1 MHATIARM
9 KIVVLLAFIGIVGA
23 LASAGVLMVRKRDDA
38 GPKADN
44 RMARA
49 LAWRVGISVSLFLFI
64 LLGWSLGW
72 IQPTGLPLK

>member
-1 MHATIARM
+1 M

-23 LASAGVLMVRKRDDA
+23 LASAGALMIRKRDDA
-38 GPKADN
+38 GTNADN

-49 LAWRVGISVSLFLFI
+49 LAWRVGISVGLFVFI
-64 LLGWSLGW
+64 LISWALGW